1 MLGLTRRI
9 GAKLSLMVL
18 TLALTIWLAGGVTAF
33 AHGGGGGGGG
43 HGGGGFGGGGFGGG
57 HMGGFGGG
65 FGGGHMGGFGGGY
78 GGFGGG
84 YGGFGRGIGYGGL
97 GYGGFGRFGYGGFG
111 LGGFGWGYPWYGY
124 GYGYPWYGSGLG
136 YGLGGYGLGGYG
148 LGYGLGG
155 YGLGGYGYGGYGLGY
170 GYPYYGSG
178 YGMGYPN
185 YGYPSYGYGV
195 ASASPAI
202 GTGFS
207 YSPAYVAPGQAASPI
222 LANGRRILG
231 IDEEPVVLTDGR
243 KAMKITNV
251 YSNTGAQTAGLQVGD
266 VLISANGY
274 LTEQRGNLAW
284 IIANATPGSELKLV
298 VRTMKDGK
306 DHTIVAAI

>member
-18 TLALTIWLAGGVTAF
+18 TLALTTWLAGGVTAF
-33 AHGGGGGGGG
+33 AHGGGGGGGGGG

-65 FGGGHMGGFGGGY
+65 FGGFG
-78 GGFGGG
+78 
-84 YGGFGRGIGYGGL
+84 GGFGRGFG
-97 GYGGFGRFGYGGFG
+97 GGFGRFGYPGFG
-111 LGGFGWGYPWYGY
+111 FGGFGWGYPWYGY
-124 GYGYPWYGSGLG
+124 GYGYPGYGYGLGG

-148 LGYGLGG
+148 LGYGYGG
-155 YGLGGYGYGGYGLGY
+155 YGLGGYGMGGYGMGGY
-170 GYPYYGSG
+170 GMGGYGMGYPSYG

-195 ASASPAI
+195 ASANPAS
-202 GTGFS
+202 GAGFS
-207 YSPAYVAPGQAASPI
+207 YSPAYVAPGQAGAPTMV
-222 LANGRRILG
+222 NGRRILG
-231 IDEEPVVLTDGR
+231 IDEEPVVLADGR

-298 VRTMKDGK
+298 VRTRNDGK
-306 DHTIVAAI
+306 DHTIVAVI